1 VIIIPIIKLISNF
14 YYYLVRLGKQFPVYV
29 SHKSLSVYDS
39 YEPIFSSS
47 AIVLTPNTYR
57 AKG

>member
-1 VIIIPIIKLISNF
+1 MSNF